1 VAVIEGMIATMCALA
16 PTGGGDACHK
26 AMDATTRQVTI
37 EENAN
42 TVPDVYYCQKV
53 MAQEHPNKYD
63 LEECMKGM
71 GSGSSKVNVEQEMNG
86 TENKVQNMMLH
97 ESYDLLGQKTV
108 YGVGGAAFLYKS
120 YTDKKFTVDVPC
132 VYGICDKVHLD
143 SDFNQNTYGLRLQW
157 NFK

>member
-1 VAVIEGMIATMCALA
+1 MAVIEGLISTMCALS
-16 PTGGGDACHK
+16 PVGGGNACNH
-26 AMDATTRQVTI
+26 AMDATSRSITVESQ
-37 EENAN
+37 ASK
-42 TVPDVYYCQKV
+42 VPDVYYCQKV

-71 GSGSSKVNVEQEMNG
+71 DTPETKVNIRDEDSN
-86 TENKVQNMMLH
+86 TENKYQQMALQ

-108 YGVGGAAFLYKS
+108 YGVGGAAFLYKAYS
-120 YTDKKFTVDVPC
+120 DKKFTVDVPSPI
-132 VYGICDKVHLD
+132 ICDKIHFD